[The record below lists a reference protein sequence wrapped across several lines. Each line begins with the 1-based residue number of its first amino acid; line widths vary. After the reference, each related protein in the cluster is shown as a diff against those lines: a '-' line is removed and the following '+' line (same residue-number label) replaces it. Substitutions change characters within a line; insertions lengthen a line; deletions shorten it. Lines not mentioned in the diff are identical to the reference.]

1 MPVYLTPDQ
10 VVLMLP
16 GVSRGQLSQLRYNGT
31 GPSYR
36 KPTPKTVLYVK
47 SEVIEWV
54 ESTTSAR
61 RSTNPQPSAGS
72 PRWAN

>member
-36 KPTPKTVLYVK
+36 KPTPKTVLYVE
-47 SEVIEWV
+47 SEVVAWV
-54 ESTTSAR
+54 ESTAHFVR
-61 RSTNPQPSAGS
+61 PRSGPLA
-72 PRWAN
+72 